1 MITGL
6 DWMESELDRHKKALE
21 MIEAFEKLEELLA
34 PMAEK
39 ITDGEITAEDVKRK
53 MEKTQQ
59 DKYKAKM
66 YIAMLE
72 YSIRNHI
79 EFKDYRE

>member
-6 DWMESELDRHKKALE
+6 DWMESELKRHKKALE
-21 MIEAFEKLEELLA
+21 TIELFEKLEELLA
-34 PMAEK
+34 PMAEEA
-39 ITDGEITAEDVKRK
+39 TDGEVTAEDVRRK
-53 MEKTQQ
+53 MARTQQ

-72 YSIRNHI
+72 YSIRNHM